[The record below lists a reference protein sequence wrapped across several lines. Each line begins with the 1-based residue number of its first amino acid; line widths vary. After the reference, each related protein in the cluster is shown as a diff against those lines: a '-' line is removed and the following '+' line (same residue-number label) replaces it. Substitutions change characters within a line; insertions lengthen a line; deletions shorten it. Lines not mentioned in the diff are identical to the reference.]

1 MRFAAVA
8 ALLVL
13 SCNRD
18 VRPAPPSGPA
28 TEATLFFTS
37 ELEGYLGPCG
47 CSENMRGGI
56 DRAAFQLAE
65 ARKSGKP
72 VLLIDTGDTLFGTP
86 TIAEEAV
93 AQQERKA
100 KTLAQA
106 MTLMGLAAKVNGPLD
121 DARGAEFRKSLALPE
136 LPSDTLKSFELA
148 GHRVVVISSA
158 KGDTLFT
165 LAAQARAAKASVIVG
180 LFEGPVDEA
189 LRFTQRDGL
198 ELDLLLATRGRD
210 ALSTET
216 NRLVM
221 THVPV
226 VQLQSKGRSLLRVE
240 LFLREGAKVQWLK
253 SPSET
258 QRELEALSQRI
269 ELLRA
274 QVNDPSLGDELK
286 VLKKAKLEEVIA
298 RREALASE
306 QVPVPTTG
314 SAASVRIVPLE
325 TSFEK
330 LPAAT
335 ELVKAYDRD
344 VGEANLA
351 WAKQHGVECETP
363 EPGKPSYVGTEICRA
378 CHPAAYDVWKQTKHA
393 KAHEALVAEG
403 KNNHLDCVTCH
414 LTGWKERGGVCRL
427 DQVEGK
433 THVGCESCHG
443 PGSSHLSLPVKTTI
457 FVPKDA
463 TACVSCHDRENS
475 PHFDLEKYLPKLIA
489 PGHGL
494 PMPVVDAGV
503 VEVPDAGAPAKPVK
517 KPHK

>member
-1 MRFAAVA
+1 MRLLTVAV
-8 ALLVL
+8 LLVL

-18 VRPAPPSGPA
+18 VRPEPPAGPA

-47 CSENMRGGI
+47 CSESMRGGI
-56 DRAAFQLAE
+56 DRAAFVVSE

-72 VLLIDTGDTLFGTP
+72 TLLIDTGNSLFGTP
-86 TIAEEAV
+86 TIAAEAV
-93 AQQERKA
+93 GQQERKA
-100 KTLAQA
+100 KTLAQV
-106 MTLMGLAAKVNGPLD
+106 MMSMGLAAKVNGPLD
-121 DARGAEFRKSLALPE
+121 DARGPEFRASLALPA
-136 LPSDTLKSFELA
+136 LPSDTMKSFELA
-148 GHRVVVISSA
+148 GHQVVLISSA

-189 LRFTQRDGL
+189 LRFSQREGL

-210 ALSTET
+210 AISTES

-221 THVPV
+221 TRVPV
-226 VQLQSKGRSLLRVE
+226 VQLQSKGRSLLRVD
-240 LFLREGAKVQWLK
+240 LFLRRGGNVQWLK

-258 QRELEALSQRI
+258 QREVEALGQRI

-286 VLKKAKLEEVIA
+286 ALKKAKLEEVIA

-314 SAASVRIVPLE
+314 SAASARIVPLE

-335 ELVKAYDRD
+335 ELLKAYDRD

-351 WAKQHGVECETP
+351 WAKEHGVECEAP
-363 EPGKPSYVGTEICRA
+363 EPGKPSYVGTELCRA
-378 CHPAAYDVWKQTKHA
+378 CHPAAFDAWKQTKHA
-393 KAHEALVAEG
+393 KAHDVLVSEG
-403 KNNHLDCVTCH
+403 KNNHLDCVACH

-427 DQVEGK
+427 DQVEGR
-433 THVGCESCHG
+433 TQVGCESCHG
-443 PGSSHLSLPVKTTI
+443 PGSSHLSLPMKTTI
-457 FVPKDA
+457 FMPKDA
-463 TACVSCHDRENS
+463 TTCVTCHDRENS

-503 VEVPDAGAPAKPVK
+503 VEVPDAGVPAKPARK
-517 KPHK
+517 RK